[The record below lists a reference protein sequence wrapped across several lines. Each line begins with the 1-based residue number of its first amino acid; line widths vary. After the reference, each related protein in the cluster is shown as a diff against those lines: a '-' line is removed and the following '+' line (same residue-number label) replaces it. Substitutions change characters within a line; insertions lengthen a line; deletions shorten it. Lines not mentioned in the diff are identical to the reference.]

1 MAFCKYCGEEIFEN
15 IPHECE
21 RKPQQKTTPKINTNL
36 NVNPHQIKN
45 LLTGLVQRVGILDS
59 KLDYYEKDMQIV
71 PDSIA
76 LEDGEIPVKQYA
88 HLATMQTKIKLTRAH
103 GRLQITNKRVLFR
116 ANGSSP
122 AGKTVCQQ
130 IFDLDKLDGIE
141 IRKDFRFR
149 LGDTFFAFLL
159 STIVMT
165 YVGKVT
171 DALFS
176 ADWCYPIMMVIALL
190 TCIPVFL
197 WKTKWLEKI
206 MLLSIGFACLDAGA
220 HDTTF
225 SWFLELN
232 FQKIFTDSSSLCS
245 ILHILYTA
253 CLFLYSFK
261 PNLLIEF
268 KTGSSNAIQI
278 RHKDPIFS
286 VKKEEY
292 SGFAEVLP
300 GKDADQAIRE
310 INTLINDIKTLGDLG
325 IEKWKDK

>member
-1 MAFCKYCGEEIFEN
+1 MAFCKYCGEEIFDN
-15 IPHECE
+15 IPHECPNQP
-21 RKPQQKTTPKINTNL
+21 RKKARPAVPTEL
-36 NVNPHQIKN
+36 NVDAGKIKTA
-45 LLTGLVQRVGILDS
+45 LDGIVQRIGVRDP
-59 KLDYYEKDMQIV
+59 KLDYYEKNRSIV
-71 PDSIA
+71 PDSIE
-76 LEDGEIPVKQYA
+76 LEEGEIPVKQYD
-88 HLATMQTKIKLTRAH
+88 HLATLQTKFKLTRAH

-149 LGDTFFAFLL
+149 LGDTFFAFLM

-165 YVGKVT
+165 YVGDVT

-197 WKTKWLEKI
+197 WKAKWLEKL
-206 MLLSIGFACLDAGA
+206 MLLSVGFACLDAGA
-220 HDTTF
+220 HDTAF
-225 SWFLELN
+225 SWFLEQN
-232 FQKIFTDSSSLCS
+232 FRKITTDTTSLCS
-245 ILHILYTA
+245 IMHLLYIA

-268 KTGSSNAIQI
+268 KTGGSNAIQI
-278 RHKDPIFS
+278 RHKDSIFS
-286 VKKEEY
+286 AKKEEY
-292 SGFAEVLP
+292 SGFAEIQP
-300 GKDADQAIRE
+300 GKDADLAIKE
-310 INTLINDIKTLGDLG
+310 VNTIINDIKTLGDLG
-325 IEKWKDK
+325 IEKWKDQ